1 MPDIQPATDDI
12 DRVYREILENVY
24 EGVFLIDRDKRI
36 TYWNKAAEQGTGLSS
51 GEVLG
56 QNVFDV
62 FPNAR
67 EAQLGEKYR
76 QAMETRT
83 FQSYETVYRDERF
96 ERWFDVRIYPAD
108 DGLSVFFQ
116 DISDRKRE
124 QKRKEFLVDISHE
137 VNGSQH
143 LDELCQRSAG
153 VIARM
158 FEIPAH
164 LVCVYLYDPRGNEIR
179 LVAPTLLGVD
189 VPPHIAHQPVHAD
202 APYIA
207 ARTACSRTPSLTE
220 DISTGTV
227 GHLFGR
233 TLEGLPLRTLIAMP
247 LIVQNELQGVIEV
260 LTIKEFAYAQEEME
274 ILDTVA
280 KDVALAM
287 SRRRLIDELRMKNL
301 ELEAQT
307 ERTLEASDTLKKFL
321 AMFSHEL
328 RSPLNS
334 IIGFSEILT
343 SQIDDLPAGTIQEF
357 MKNIQM
363 SGRHL
368 QHILNDILD
377 LSKIEAGQMDL
388 HIASYPVAYFE
399 ESVRSVLAGMLS
411 EKQVHLT
418 FAFDT
423 DIDEIVVDQT
433 RFKQI
438 LINLVSN
445 AVKFSKPG
453 GTVTVSSLRA
463 GNDLHFSVRDE
474 GIGIRKEELPALFK
488 PFRQAKS
495 SAGHNPTGIGL
506 GLAIVRKLVEL
517 HGGMIWV
524 ESEWG
529 SGTTVSFRIPMVVD
543 ATSEKIRQAGMLLD
557 ALKRENWRKEGG
569 DRPLA
574 LVIEDSPQAGEL
586 LRLHIESA
594 GYRVEIARNGT
605 DAVDLAKRLHPH
617 VITLDLLLPGKD
629 GWQVLNELKRHPLC
643 KQIPVIIVSIID
655 EKNLGFSLGAVEYF
669 VKPVNRD
676 ELVQA
681 LDRVHLLP
689 SHNERK
695 PTVLVIDDDRAAT
708 DLVQVILENEG
719 YRVLKAFHG
728 QEGVEIATRE
738 HPDVVILDLI
748 MPEMSGVAVAHQ
760 LKQIPATRAIPI
772 IIMTSMDVDDAVQE
786 QLGNTIVGLVSKAS
800 FTKKDLLRE
809 ITNIEN
815 ARWP

>member
-1 MPDIQPATDDI
+1 MSNQL
-12 DRVYREILENVY
+12 RYESILESISGGFFAMDAQYV
-24 EGVFLIDRDKRI
+24 I
-36 TYWNKAAEQGTGLSS
+36 TYWNKAAETGTGLVA
-51 GEVLG
+51 GDVLG
-56 QNVFDV
+56 HNVFEV
-62 FPNAR
+62 FPNAHGA
-67 EAQLGEKYR
+67 ELGEKYR
-76 QAMETRT
+76 LAMETRT
-83 FQSYETVYRDERF
+83 FQTCESAYRDERF
-96 ERWFDVRIYPAD
+96 ERWFDIRIYPAD
-108 DGLSVFFQ
+108 QGLSVFFQ
-116 DISDRKRE
+116 DITERKRD
-124 QKRKEFLVDISHE
+124 QKRMEFLVEISHE
-137 VNGSQH
+137 VNGAQF
-143 LDELCQRSAG
+143 LDELCRRTAD

-158 FEIPAH
+158 FEIPSH

-179 LVAPTLLGVD
+179 LVAPTLLGID
-189 VPPHIAHQPVHAD
+189 VPDRIAHQQVHAD

-207 ARTACSRTPSLTE
+207 ALTAFRREAVITGEIGS
-220 DISTGTV
+220 GTV
-227 GHLFGR
+227 GHLFGSS
-233 TLEGLPLRTLIAMP
+233 LEGLPLRTLLALP

-260 LTIKEFAYAQEEME
+260 LTIKEIAYAKEEME
-274 ILDTVA
+274 ILDVVA
-280 KDVALAM
+280 KDIALGM
-287 SRRRLIDELRMKNL
+287 SRKRLIDELRMKNL

-334 IIGFSEILT
+334 IIGFSELLT
-343 SQIDDLPAGTIQEF
+343 TQMEGLTPDTIQEF

-388 HIASYPVAYFE
+388 HIASYPVSYFE
-399 ESVRSVLAGMLS
+399 ESVRGVLAGPMSDKKVNLVFS
-411 EKQVHLT
+411 L
-418 FAFDT
+418 DN

-445 AVKFSKPG
+445 AVKFSKPE
-453 GTVTVSSLRA
+453 GTVTVSSLRV
-463 GNDLHFSVRDE
+463 GNDLHFSVKDE
-474 GIGIRKEELPALFK
+474 GIGIRKEELPVLFK

-495 SAGHNPTGIGL
+495 GSAHNKEGIGL
-506 GLAIVRKLVEL
+506 GLAIARKLVEL

-529 SGTTVSFRIPMVVD
+529 SGTTMSFKIPMIVD
-543 ATSEKIRQAGMLLD
+543 ATSEKIMQAGMLLD

-569 DRPLA
+569 EKPLA
-574 LVIEDSPQAGEL
+574 LVIEDSPQAAEL
-586 LRLHIESA
+586 LKVYIESA
-594 GYRVEIARNGT
+594 GYRVEVARNGT
-605 DAVDLAKRLHPH
+605 DAVDLAKRLRPN
-617 VITLDLLLPGKD
+617 VITLDLILPGKD

-643 KQIPVIIVSIID
+643 KQIPVVIVSIID

-676 ELVQA
+676 DLVHA
-681 LDRVHLLP
+681 LDRVHLMP
-689 SHNERK
+689 SREERK

-728 QEGVEIATRE
+728 QEGVEVATRE

-772 IIMTSMDVDDAVQE
+772 IILTSMEVDDTVQE
-786 QLGNTIVGLVSKAS
+786 QLGNTVAGQVSKAS